1 MNFIFRLTFCQ
12 EFHRFFVMRLS
23 FHKSA
28 PCLNESQKAGDN
40 ESNKTLLKKKKKI
53 ESFGF
58 SFSDLDRDRGLG
70 RTRASGRRK
79 AFTLIVATLHRY
91 RDAP

>member
-40 ESNKTLLKKKKKI
+40 ESNKTLLKKKKKSKVSVSLFPISTEI
-53 ESFGF
+53 EV
-58 SFSDLDRDRGLG
+58 L
-70 RTRASGRRK
+70 
-79 AFTLIVATLHRY
+79 VAHEHL
-91 RDAP
+91 AAEKLSP

>member
-40 ESNKTLLKKKKKI
+40 ESNKTLLKKKKKSKVSVSLFPISTEI
-53 ESFGF
+53 EV
-58 SFSDLDRDRGLG
+58 L
-70 RTRASGRRK
+70 
-79 AFTLIVATLHRY
+79 VAREHL
-91 RDAP
+91 AAEKLSP

>member
-1 MNFIFRLTFCQ
+1 MTFCQ

-40 ESNKTLLKKKKKI
+40 ESNKTLLKKKKKKSKVSVSLFPISTEI
-53 ESFGF
+53 EV
-58 SFSDLDRDRGLG
+58 L
-70 RTRASGRRK
+70 
-79 AFTLIVATLHRY
+79 VAREHL
-91 RDAP
+91 AAEKLSP

>member
-1 MNFIFRLTFCQ
+1 
-12 EFHRFFVMRLS
+12 MRLS

-28 PCLNESQKAGDN
+28 PCLNESQKARDN
-40 ESNKTLLKKKKKI
+40 ESNKTLLKKKI

-79 AFTLIVATLHRY
+79 AFTLIVAT
-91 RDAP
+91 

>member
-40 ESNKTLLKKKKKI
+40 ESNKMLLKKKKKSKVSVSLFPISTEI
-53 ESFGF
+53 EV
-58 SFSDLDRDRGLG
+58 L
-70 RTRASGRRK
+70 
-79 AFTLIVATLHRY
+79 VAHEHL
-91 RDAP
+91 AAEKLSP

>member
-28 PCLNESQKAGDN
+28 PCLNESQRDN
-40 ESNKTLLKKKKKI
+40 ESNKTLLKKKKKSKVSVSLFSISTEI
-53 ESFGF
+53 EV
-58 SFSDLDRDRGLG
+58 L
-70 RTRASGRRK
+70 
-79 AFTLIVATLHRY
+79 VAREHL
-91 RDAP
+91 AAEKLSP

>member
-1 MNFIFRLTFCQ
+1 MTFCQ

-40 ESNKTLLKKKKKI
+40 ESNKMLLKKKKKSKVSVSLFPISTEI
-53 ESFGF
+53 EV
-58 SFSDLDRDRGLG
+58 L
-70 RTRASGRRK
+70 
-79 AFTLIVATLHRY
+79 VAHEHL
-91 RDAP
+91 AAEKLSP